1 MDKELRKKIISMLVI
16 SELVHIVLP
25 VIFSNFVSA
34 HSNEKE
40 IHGHSWRIFAHDVV
54 LNFDGVHYFNN
65 RYEY

>member
-1 MDKELRKKIISMLVI
+1 MEKELRKKIVNMLLI
-16 SELVHIVLP
+16 SEMAHIVLP
-25 VIFSNFVSA
+25 VIFSNIVSA

-40 IHGHSWRIFAHDVV
+40 LHGHSWRNFAYDLV

>member
-1 MDKELRKKIISMLVI
+1 MERELRKKIIKMLVI
-16 SELVHIVLP
+16 SELVHIILP
-25 VIFSNFVSA
+25 VIFSSLASA

-40 IHGHSWRIFAHDVV
+40 LHGHSWRIFAHYVV